1 MDEATIGLIL
11 KLAILV
17 ATIVVAVM
25 VKKGWIKKD
34 DLDKAERVAN
44 ALASSADKLKS
55 LDPEAARRLL
65 EDVVESMGGDKQMLD
80 DFLKKWNHNK
90 PHKDPAE
97 GGGDGG

>member
-1 MDEATIGLIL
+1 MDDATLGLIL

-25 VKKGWIKKD
+25 VKKGWIKKEQVD
-34 DLDKAERVAN
+34 QAESVAN
-44 ALASSADKLKS
+44 ALAAAADNLKD

-65 EDVVESMGGDKQMLD
+65 EDVVEKMGGDKQMLD

-90 PHKDPAE
+90 PHKDPTE